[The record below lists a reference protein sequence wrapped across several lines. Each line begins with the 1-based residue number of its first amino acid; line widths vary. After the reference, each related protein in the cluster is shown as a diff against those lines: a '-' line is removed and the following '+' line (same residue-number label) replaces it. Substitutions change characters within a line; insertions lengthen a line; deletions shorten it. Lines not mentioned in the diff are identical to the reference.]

1 MKATMYLV
9 LGLNALAATA
19 GMLLLRHGGKGIAL
33 TGDLKN
39 LLFNARLWLAGMA
52 VSWLAGLVYAVV
64 LTRIELNFAYPVY
77 LALTYVMVTAGSRFF
92 LHEAF
97 SPMKMLGV
105 GIILLGLIIITADAA

>member
-1 MKATMYLV
+1 MYLV

-19 GMLLLRHGGKGIAL
+19 GVLLLRYGGKDIAL

-39 LLFNARLWLAGMA
+39 ILFNARLWLAGMA
-52 VSWLAGLVYAVV
+52 VSWLAGLAYAVV
-64 LTRIELNFAYPVY
+64 LTKVELNFAYPVY
-77 LALTYVMVTAGSRFF
+77 VALTYVMVAAGSRFF

-105 GIILLGLIIITADAA
+105 GVILLGLVIVTADAA